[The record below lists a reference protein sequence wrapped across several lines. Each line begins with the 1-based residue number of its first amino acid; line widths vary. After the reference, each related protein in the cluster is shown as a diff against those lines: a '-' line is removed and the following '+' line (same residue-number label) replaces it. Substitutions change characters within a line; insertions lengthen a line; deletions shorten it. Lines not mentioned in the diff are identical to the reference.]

1 MSELDKI
8 ILEHQ
13 VDRIV
18 DENISI
24 PSYTYKGEEW
34 GGEMNKDD
42 SWHRQFTLTELAT
55 TVEDAIHTAITEG
68 ATCAE
73 RYEVITKVIK
83 QI

>member
-13 VDRIV
+13 VDRVV

-73 RYEVITKVIK
+73 IYEVITKVIK

>member
-73 RYEVITKVIK
+73 IYEVITKVIK